1 MSIKRLL
8 DIAMS
13 ATGLV
18 ATAPVMVPV
27 LIATWAQDRHS
38 PFYIASRVAK
48 GGGAFRMV
56 KVRSMVVN
64 ADKSGVDSTAADD
77 KRITP
82 IGAFVRRFKLDEL
95 AQLWNVL
102 RGDMSLVG
110 PRPNVERDV
119 ALYTDE
125 ERRLLTV
132 RPGITDLASIVFADE
147 GEILAGTSDPD
158 LDYNQRIRPYKSRLG
173 LLLVDQG
180 TVALDIR
187 IIWLTL
193 LSAASRRAALHGVVG
208 ILEQLDA
215 NTLLRDVASRREP
228 LVAYP
233 PPGATEIVTSR
244 EQPTLH

>member
-48 GGGAFRMV
+48 GGGSFRMV

-102 RGDMSLVG
+102 RGDMS
-110 PRPNVERDV
+110 R
-119 ALYTDE
+119 
-125 ERRLLTV
+125 
-132 RPGITDLASIVFADE
+132 
-147 GEILAGTSDPD
+147 
-158 LDYNQRIRPYKSRLG
+158 
-173 LLLVDQG
+173 
-180 TVALDIR
+180 
-187 IIWLTL
+187 W
-193 LSAASRRAALHGVVG
+193 
-208 ILEQLDA
+208 
-215 NTLLRDVASRREP
+215 
-228 LVAYP
+228 
-233 PPGATEIVTSR
+233 
-244 EQPTLH
+244 PTAQC

>member
-1 MSIKRLL
+1 
-8 DIAMS
+8 MS

-48 GGGAFRMV
+48 GGGSFRMV

-147 GEILAGTSDPD
+147 GEILSGARDPD

-173 LLLVDQG
+173 LLLVDHG

-215 NTLLRDVASRREP
+215 NSLLRDVAARREP
-228 LVAYP
+228 LVPYP
-233 PPGATEIVTSR
+233 PPGASEIVTSR